1 MDRKNCHDFEKSR
14 FMRILHLITTIDRGG
29 AEKQLLTL
37 VKEQVKNGDL
47 VSVYYLKG
55 KGELRP
61 EFESLS
67 VEVRGETNTFHSL
80 SRFFRALGDSR
91 KFDLIHAHL
100 PAAEL
105 VSSFFHRSLP
115 LVVSRHNTQRFLE
128 KNKVI
133 SLFMSRVVE
142 SQSNACIAISNSVR
156 EYLLKTSE
164 WKDASS
170 LTIVPYAIEKS
181 NDQLNPKRNRNNNC
195 RFLFIGRLTKQKD
208 VETLLKAFAIHIEG
222 FSQDSLT
229 IVGDGELKFELQVM
243 SEQLKIEDRITWVGR
258 VNEVD
263 SYFQRHDVFVLPSKY
278 EGFGL
283 VLLECMV
290 NNRPII
296 AANNSAIPEVIGQN
310 HPGLFK
316 TGDVSELASLMAKF
330 RNRDFSKLVNSIQ
343 RTRLESFVPSRMA
356 LQIKDIY
363 KSALSSKILH

>member
-1 MDRKNCHDFEKSR
+1 MDRKNRHDFEKSR

-55 KGELRP
+55 KGELRS

-67 VEVRGETNTFHSL
+67 VEVRGERNTFHSL
-80 SRFFRALGDSR
+80 GRIFRALGDSR

-105 VSSFFHRSLP
+105 VGSFLHRSLP

-128 KNKVI
+128 KHKII

-156 EYLLKTSE
+156 EYLLNTSE

-170 LTIVPYAIEKS
+170 LSIVPYAIEKS
-181 NDQLNPKRNRNNNC
+181 HFYLNRKRDTSENC
-195 RFLFIGRLTKQKD
+195 HFLFIGRLTKQKD
-208 VETLLKAFAIHIEG
+208 VETLLKAFAIHIRS
-222 FSQDSLT
+222 FYRDSLT
-229 IVGDGELKFELQVM
+229 IVGDGELKFELQAM
-243 SEQLKIEDRITWVGR
+243 SKQLKIEDRITWVGR
-258 VNEVD
+258 VDEVD
-263 SYFQRHDVFVLPSKY
+263 SFFQSHDVFVLPSKY

-290 NNRPII
+290 NDRPII

-316 TGDVSELASLMAKF
+316 TGDVSELASLMA
-330 RNRDFSKLVNSIQ
+330 RSRREDFSNLALSIQ
-343 RTRLESFVPSRMA
+343 RSRVDLFHSSRMA
-356 LQIKDIY
+356 KQIRDVY
-363 KSALSSKILH
+363 KKALD